1 MRKIFPFF
9 FIIFLLILISF
20 SSYNINPFA
29 EELTEINYSEEIRKP
44 VVSGTFYPG
53 SAEEL
58 KEKIEN
64 LLNKVEKEELKGEL
78 IGLIVPHAGYDYSG
92 EIAAY
97 AYKQLEGKNFNTVIL
112 IGESHYFRFPGA
124 SIGNYQSYQTPLG
137 EVEVD
142 NDLAINIIKYE
153 EAIKFYPQV
162 HQGEHSLEVQLPFL
176 QTLLRD
182 FKIVPII
189 LGERS
194 SKLSSKIVKAIL
206 QELKG
211 RDEKILFIASTD
223 LSHFYPYQ
231 TALQL
236 DNLTIKAIE
245 KLDSDSFYQGLSYGN
260 YYLCGGAAVGT
271 LLKIAENLKA
281 NQVKLLKYANSGDIT
296 EDKSRVVGYA
306 AFVISK
312 NNPQLNLKEAYY
324 YLEFED
330 SEVQCLL
337 CPRKC
342 ILTEGQRG
350 ICGVRQNIK
359 GKLYTLVYGR
369 PVAVHIDPIE
379 KKPISHVLPGSKSFS
394 IATAGC
400 NLSCRFCHNWQIS
413 QVLPEDIR
421 SYDLP
426 PEKVVQLALENNC
439 QSIAYTYS
447 EPTIFYEYMIETA
460 KLAREKGL
468 KNIYV
473 TSGYINPEPLRE
485 LCKYIDVANLD
496 IKGFTEDYYLKYC
509 LGELQ
514 PVLESAKIMK
524 EEGVWLELTNL
535 ILPTINDDM
544 AKIREMCEW
553 IIKNLGPDVPLY
565 FSRFSPAYKMIH
577 LPHTPVETLEK
588 AREIAQEVGLHYVYI
603 GNVAGNPAE
612 HTYCPKC
619 GRIIIQ
625 RVGYFVTSN
634 NLDQGKCPFCGEK
647 IPGIWK

>member
-1 MRKIFPFF
+1 MRKIFLFF
-9 FIIFLLILISF
+9 FIILLLMSFLSC
-20 SSYNINPFA
+20 NIDLFA
-29 EELTEINYSEEIRKP
+29 GEFIEINYSNETRKP
-44 VVSGTFYPG
+44 VVSGIFYPG

-58 KEKIEN
+58 KEKIDN

-97 AYKQLEGKNFNTVIL
+97 AYKQLEGKKIDTVIL
-112 IGESHYFRFPGA
+112 IGESHYHRFPGA
-124 SIGNYQSYQTPLG
+124 SIGNYQSYHTPLG

-142 NDLAINIIKYE
+142 NDLAINMIKYE
-153 EAIKFYPQV
+153 DAIKFYPQV
-162 HQGEHSLEVQLPFL
+162 HQREHSLEVQLPFL
-176 QTLLRD
+176 QTLLKD
-182 FKIVPII
+182 FKIIPII

-194 SKLSSKIVKAIL
+194 SKLSSNICEAIL
-206 QELKG
+206 QESKKKD
-211 RDEKILFIASTD
+211 RKILFIASTD

-271 LLKIAENLKA
+271 LLKIAENLEA
-281 NQVKLLKYANSGDIT
+281 NKIKLLKYANSGDIT
-296 EDKSRVVGYA
+296 GNKSRVVGYA
-306 AFVISK
+306 SFALYK
-312 NNPQLNLKEAYY
+312 NSLQLSNLKEAYHY
-324 YLEFED
+324 QELGD

-342 ILTEGQRG
+342 ILTEEQRG

-369 PVAVHIDPIE
+369 PVSVHVDPIE
-379 KKPISHVLPGSKSFS
+379 KKPISHLLPGSTSFS

-400 NLSCRFCHNWQIS
+400 NLSCRFCQNWQIS
-413 QVLPEDIR
+413 QVFPEDIR
-421 SYDLP
+421 NYDLP
-426 PEKVVQLALENNC
+426 PDKVVQLALEYKC
-439 QSIAYTYS
+439 QSIAYTYN

-460 KLAREKGL
+460 KLAHQKGL

-473 TSGYINPEPLRE
+473 TSGYINPKPLRE
-485 LCKYIDVANLD
+485 LCKYIDAANLD

-514 PVLESAKIMK
+514 PVLESAKIMQ
-524 EEGVWLELTNL
+524 EEGVWIELTNL

-544 AKIREMCEW
+544 KVIREMCEW

-565 FSRFSPAYKMIH
+565 FSRFFPAYKMTH
-577 LPHTPVETLEK
+577 LPPTPVETLEK

-603 GNVAGNPAE
+603 GNVPGNPAE
-612 HTYCPKC
+612 HTYCPEC
-619 GRIIIQ
+619 RRIIIQ
-625 RVGYFVTSN
+625 RVGFFVTSN
-634 NLDQGKCPFCGEK
+634 YLDEGRCPFCDER
-647 IPGIWK
+647 IPGIWE

>member
-1 MRKIFPFF
+1 MKKIFS
-9 FIIFLLILISF
+9 FLVTILLLISF
-20 SSYNINPFA
+20 LSCGNNLFA
-29 EELTEINYSEEIRKP
+29 EELKEINYSEEIRKP
-44 VVSGTFYPG
+44 AVCGIFYPG

-58 KEKIEN
+58 KEKINN

-97 AYKQLEGKNFNTVIL
+97 AYKQLEGKKFDTVIL
-112 IGESHYFRFPGA
+112 IGESHYHRFPGA

-176 QTLLRD
+176 QTILRD
-182 FKIVPII
+182 FKMVPII

-194 SKLSSKIVKAIL
+194 SKLSSRIIQAII
-206 QELKG
+206 QGLKG
-211 RDEKILFIASTD
+211 RDKKILFIASTD

-231 TALQL
+231 TAFQL
-236 DNLTIKAIE
+236 DNLTINAIE
-245 KLDSDSFYQGLSYGN
+245 KLDSDSFFQGLSYGN

-271 LLKIAENLKA
+271 LLKIAENLEA
-281 NQVKLLKYANSGDIT
+281 NKIKLLKYANSGDVT
-296 EDKSRVVGYA
+296 GEMSRVVGYA
-306 AFVISK
+306 ALALYK
-312 NNPQLNLKEAYY
+312 DNPQFNNLKEAYY
-324 YLEFED
+324 YQELGD
-330 SEVQCLL
+330 SDVMCLL
-337 CPRKC
+337 CPREC
-342 ILTEGQRG
+342 ILEEGQRG

-359 GKLYTLVYGR
+359 GNLYTLVYGR

-379 KKPISHVLPGSKSFS
+379 KKPISHMLPGSKSFS

-400 NLSCRFCHNWQIS
+400 NLGCRFCQNWQIS

-468 KNIYV
+468 KNVYV

-485 LCKYIDVANLD
+485 LCKYIDAANID
-496 IKGFTEDYYLKYC
+496 IKGFTEDYYRQYC
-509 LGELQ
+509 LGKLQ
-514 PVLESAKIMK
+514 PVLKSAKIMQ
-524 EEGVWLELTNL
+524 EEGVWIELTNL

-544 AKIREMCEW
+544 EKIREMCEW

-565 FSRFSPAYKMIH
+565 FSRFFPAYKMTH
-577 LPHTPVETLEK
+577 LPPTPVETLEK
-588 AREIAQEVGLHYVYI
+588 AREIAQKVGLHYVYI
-603 GNVAGNPAE
+603 GNVPGHPAE
-612 HTYCPKC
+612 HTYCPNC

-625 RVGYFVTSN
+625 RVGFFVTSH
-634 NLDQGKCPFCGEK
+634 NLYQDKCPFCGEK
-647 IPGIWK
+647 IPGIWQ

>member
-1 MRKIFPFF
+1 MRKIFSIL
-9 FIIFLLILISF
+9 FIILLLMSFLSCD
-20 SSYNINPFA
+20 INLFA
-29 EELTEINYSEEIRKP
+29 EEFKEINYSEETRKP
-44 VVSGTFYPG
+44 VVSGTFYPD
-53 SAEEL
+53 SAKEL

-64 LLNKVEKEELKGEL
+64 LLNKVEKEELKGKL
-78 IGLIVPHAGYDYSG
+78 IGLIAPHAGYDFSG

-97 AYKQLEGKNFNTVIL
+97 AYKQLEGKNFDTVIL
-112 IGESHYFRFPGA
+112 IGESHYHRFPGA

-153 EAIKFYPQV
+153 AAIKFYPQV

-182 FKIVPII
+182 FKILPII

-271 LLKIAENLKA
+271 LLKIAENLQA
-281 NQVKLLKYANSGDIT
+281 NKIKLLKYANSGDIT
-296 EDKSRVVGYA
+296 GDKSRVVGYA
-306 AFVISK
+306 AFIISK

-324 YLEFED
+324 YLELGD

-337 CPRKC
+337 CPREC
-342 ILTEGQRG
+342 ILAEGQRG

-369 PVAVHIDPIE
+369 PVAVHVDPIE
-379 KKPISHVLPGSKSFS
+379 KKPISHMLPGSKSFS

-400 NLSCRFCHNWQIS
+400 NLGCRFCQNWQIS
-413 QVLPEDIR
+413 QVLPEEIR

-460 KLAREKGL
+460 KLAHQKGL
-468 KNIYV
+468 KNVYV

-485 LCKYIDVANLD
+485 LCKYIDAANLD
-496 IKGFTEDYYLKYC
+496 IKGFTEDYYRKYC
-509 LGELQ
+509 LGKLQ
-514 PVLESAKIMK
+514 PVLESAKIIQ
-524 EEGVWLELTNL
+524 EEGVWIELTNL

-544 AKIREMCEW
+544 EVIREMCEW

-565 FSRFSPAYKMIH
+565 FSRFFPAYKITY
-577 LPHTPVETLEK
+577 LPPTPVETLEK
-588 AREIAQEVGLHYVYI
+588 AREIALDVGLHYVYI
-603 GNVAGNPAE
+603 GNVPGHPAE
-612 HTYCPKC
+612 HTYCPNC
-619 GRIIIQ
+619 GKLLIQ
-625 RVGYFVTSN
+625 RVGFFVTTN
-634 NLDQGKCPFCGEK
+634 NLNENRCPSCGEK